1 MQLTM
6 KTNLGLSITLGALFL
21 SAMSAGCF
29 AEAIKGEQ
37 TTLVTVSTNV
47 QSIDYET
54 REVRLISGL
63 GNEVSFVA
71 DSRIDRLDEI
81 QVGDGVIADY
91 YVSIAGEV
99 RAPTE
104 LEMQTPYMEIADG
117 GTTPASGVSRA
128 FKVVAMVVGLDLQTQ
143 SVNLLGPRGNTGN
156 IVVQSLDNLR
166 ALRLGDSVTLTYI
179 EALALSLQKAQ

>member
-1 MQLTM
+1 M

-54 REVRLISGL
+54 HEVRLISGL

-117 GTTPASGVSRA
+117 GTTPDGATPASGVSRA

-143 SVNLLGPRGNTGN
+143 SVNLLGPRGNTPRRFSDTHLN
-156 IVVQSLDNLR
+156 
-166 ALRLGDSVTLTYI
+166 
-179 EALALSLQKAQ
+179 